1 MIITVAG
8 AGAGKTSGLAEKI
21 ISDRNELP
29 KEKMIYCIAFTN
41 NATDSIRTK
50 LLEHYGEMPDNIKVA
65 TIHSFLYEEI
75 IHPYYFALFGIQ
87 YKGISAVELDS
98 KPAYR
103 NNQIKVLEGKEF
115 LHIETIP
122 ERAKWVV
129 AKKSS
134 DKKVDRTKRKVILD
148 SFAQY
153 CGKIY
158 VDEAQDINGD
168 VQEIL
173 LALDGLGINI
183 ELYGDPKQDL
193 RGNGCF
199 RALIDTFKEN
209 VTYWPR
215 CYRCPAKHL
224 KVSNSLIS
232 TEEQQYSEKTDGHL
246 LFVFES
252 QIGEMDF
259 SGYDLKY
266 IYRRNDRFE
275 TQRTNGSDVR
285 FQTLMHEVANILETL
300 SGFSEMGVKIAS
312 YFYTT
317 KMLEMRA
324 ATDNRAEIISWLV
337 KQTRRLEK
345 AEYAKLSAI
354 LADDVSEGI
363 SEICQVNSIESIKGL
378 EGYNCLFVLTTE
390 LAPYLFKTK
399 CQDNKTKNALYVA
412 LTRSLDKLT
421 ILVTRE
427 VEAQYS
433 YEYFGEYFGKLL
445 IENS

>member
-21 ISDRNELP
+21 ISDMNELP

-50 LLEHYGEMPDNIKVA
+50 LLEHYGEMPNNIKVA

-103 NNQIKVLEGKEF
+103 KNQIKVIEGKEF

-134 DKKVDRTKRKVILD
+134 DKKVHRTKRKVILD

-158 VDEAQDINGD
+158 VDEAQDIDSD
-168 VQEIL
+168 VHEIL
-173 LALDGLGINI
+173 LSLDRFGINI

-193 RGNGCF
+193 RGSGCF
-199 RALIDTFKEN
+199 RTLIDAFKGN
-209 VTYWPR
+209 TTYWPR

-232 TEEQQYSEKTDGHL
+232 TEEQQYSEKSGGHISII
-246 LFVFES
+246 FES
-252 QIGEMDF
+252 QIEGMDF
-259 SGYDLKY
+259 SIYDLKY

-275 TQRTNGSDVR
+275 THCAKDSDVR

-300 SGFSEMGVKIAS
+300 SGFSEMRVKVAS
-312 YFYTT
+312 YFYAI

-324 ATDNRAEIISWLV
+324 TTNNITEIIGRFI
-337 KQTRRLEK
+337 KRTRVLEK
-345 AEYAKLSAI
+345 TEYAKLAAI
-354 LADDVSEGI
+354 LADDVGKDISGI
-363 SEICQVNSIESIKGL
+363 YQVNSIESIKGL
-378 EGYNCLFVLTTE
+378 EGNNCLFILTTE

-433 YEYFGEYFGKLL
+433 HEYFGEYFGKLL